1 MGKAPLPY
9 NKRNCY
15 PPYPDHF
22 LSVPWITLLKL
33 IHTNFIVRS
42 VSIDINLI
50 CYYFKSTF
58 VNFRFRFCLVF
69 ADSTSKLCL
78 KDLSKELTEEL
89 TSKLNRNKDIL
100 NRFYRSFG
108 LDPDLLQDKLGRRNI
123 GKIFPDTPVKL
134 LKEVFEALKLY
145 DFAEFLEKA
154 TKPRTLRPALPLKEI
169 EKLSSISN
177 RPKKVYSKAKVLIVD
192 VCEARES
199 SAYSDV
205 ETAGSFF
212 KAQNSQNEVTTL
224 RTDSF
229 KELLTDLDDLTRRLK
244 EERSDVSRAQTREAL
259 LKELLKNKIPDSWI
273 KLKAIEEFRESYGL
287 SVEVHLQQEDEMCME
302 LMPRLNTKKDEQLL
316 TLFSKEEP
324 VMRNELKQLTE
335 KREQWETEWKP
346 LIEKQIKEK
355 VEELKKETEKF
366 EMAVF
371 SVIDKWIELHP
382 NDKGLISYP
391 L

>member
-1 MGKAPLPY
+1 ME
-9 NKRNCY
+9 
-15 PPYPDHF
+15 F
-22 LSVPWITLLKL
+22 
-33 IHTNFIVRS
+33 
-42 VSIDINLI
+42 
-50 CYYFKSTF
+50 
-58 VNFRFRFCLVF
+58 
-69 ADSTSKLCL
+69 
-78 KDLSKELTEEL
+78 TEEL

-108 LDPDLLQDKLGRRNI
+108 LHPDLPQDKLGRRNI

-134 LKEVFEALKLY
+134 LKEVFEALRLY

-169 EKLSSISN
+169 EKLSDASN
-177 RPKKVYSKAKVLIVD
+177 RPTKIYSKAKVLIVN
-192 VCEARES
+192 VCEACES
-199 SAYSDV
+199 SADSDV

-273 KLKAIEEFRESYGL
+273 KLKAAERSREFYGY
-287 SVEVHLQQEDEMCME
+287 SGEVYLEKEDQICKQ
-302 LMPRLNTKKDEQLL
+302 LMPRINTKKDEQLL

-324 VMRNELKQLTE
+324 AMRNELKQLTE
-335 KREQWETEWKP
+335 KREQWETERKP

-355 VEELKKETEKF
+355 VEELKIETKKF
-366 EMAVF
+366 EMAVLR
-371 SVIDKWIELHP
+371 VVDKWIELHP
-382 NDKGLISYP
+382 NDKGSISYP

>member
-1 MGKAPLPY
+1 M
-9 NKRNCY
+9 
-15 PPYPDHF
+15 
-22 LSVPWITLLKL
+22 
-33 IHTNFIVRS
+33 
-42 VSIDINLI
+42 
-50 CYYFKSTF
+50 
-58 VNFRFRFCLVF
+58 
-69 ADSTSKLCL
+69 
-78 KDLSKELTEEL
+78 KDLSKEFTEEL

-108 LDPDLLQDKLGRRNI
+108 LHPDLPQDKLGRRNI

-134 LKEVFEALKLY
+134 LKEVFEALRLY

-169 EKLSSISN
+169 EKLSDASN
-177 RPKKVYSKAKVLIVD
+177 RPTKIYSKAKVLIVN
-192 VCEARES
+192 VCEACES
-199 SAYSDV
+199 SADSDV

-273 KLKAIEEFRESYGL
+273 KLKAAERSREFYGY
-287 SVEVHLQQEDEMCME
+287 SGEVYLEKEDQICKQ
-302 LMPRLNTKKDEQLL
+302 LMPRINTKKDEQLL

-324 VMRNELKQLTE
+324 AMRNELKQLTE
-335 KREQWETEWKP
+335 KREQWETERKP

-355 VEELKKETEKF
+355 VEELKIETKKF
-366 EMAVF
+366 EMAVLR
-371 SVIDKWIELHP
+371 VVDKWIELHP
-382 NDKGLISYP
+382 NDKGSISYP

>member
-1 MGKAPLPY
+1 MSLPI
-9 NKRNCY
+9 
-15 PPYPDHF
+15 PF
-22 LSVPWITLLKL
+22 Q
-33 IHTNFIVRS
+33 
-42 VSIDINLI
+42 SIAVYAI
-50 CYYFKSTF
+50 YFKSTF

-78 KDLSKELTEEL
+78 KDLSMELTEEL
-89 TSKLNRNKDIL
+89 TSKLNRNKDVL

-169 EKLSSISN
+169 EKLSDASN
-177 RPKKVYSKAKVLIVD
+177 RPTKVYSKAKVLIVD
-192 VCEARES
+192 VCEACET
-199 SAYSDV
+199 SADNDV

-212 KAQNSQNEVTTL
+212 KAQNSRNEVTTL
-224 RTDSF
+224 KTDSF
-229 KELLTDLDDLTRRLK
+229 KELLADLDGLARGKRK
-244 EERSDVSRAQTREAL
+244 EENDDSMTQIRETL
-259 LKELLKNKIPDSWI
+259 LKELLKNKITERWI
-273 KLKAIEEFRESYGL
+273 KLKAREELGMGEAY
-287 SVEVHLQQEDEMCME
+287 ME
-302 LMPRLNTKKDEQLL
+302 LEDDVCMALIRHFNTLKDEQVL

-324 VMRNELKQLTE
+324 AMRNELKQLTE
-335 KREQWETEWKP
+335 KREQWKTERKP

-355 VEELKKETEKF
+355 EEELKKETEKF
-366 EMAVF
+366 EMAVL

-382 NDKGLISYP
+382 NDKGSISYP